1 MKIKA
6 FINGMLITVFL
17 SSIISCKISS
27 NIESNFS
34 NNNISSAN
42 IQKHAVE
49 YQDVKGIDDA
59 NESGISYWKE
69 ISIRNQAQANQ
80 NIGGEGC
87 QWPLTLEG
95 DSTGQYIYYGT
106 DVGGIYRSRDYG
118 ATFEKCMTDFL
129 ALGASDFAVDPN
141 NNSKLLALG
150 VNGNRSSYTT
160 GIYSSDNYGTSWKF
174 NFHFPVRGARD
185 TIESLAFDPSSYDES
200 LNGSRRVYTSLLY
213 ERDSSKC
220 DLTEETKGLYAS
232 DDGGLSWYLLNN
244 ELSDGIVKVSPKGY
258 VYVGKLDGL
267 YESKDKGIT
276 FNKILDAK
284 VTGLDFYQD
293 DLYILTD
300 NLCENNKLVKA
311 ATIYK
316 YNDKLIKMVS
326 FNTNNVDLIT
336 DPSWQ
341 PFFVKSGGDT
351 KNEYHYEGLSHE
363 LLTLKVCP
371 TNSQKMLIS
380 YKNGYLSW
388 KDYSNGT
395 LYTEDGGATWHI
407 ATYTKTNEFFPLGNR
422 TTDYYWSPTNE
433 NYIINFNNDIVSA
446 STDGG
451 QTFHYNSNGINGV
464 MIGGKFNFNVNNPDI
479 MFFASQD
486 YAGALTV
493 DGGNTWKYIN
503 LSKSEGE
510 AWNAYVY
517 AGYAASENVVYG
529 AVAKSWSGDRYLSI
543 SYDGGKT
550 IVNHRNDDNYKLDSG
565 KNGRL
570 TAQSN
575 YISYQAPYNANILF
589 CGNLRSTDFGLTW
602 QKMMGVTGVYD
613 CSSNGKLFGI
623 DDNTSRVVTSI
634 DDGKTWQ
641 TYVESLSLNPYAKDG
656 LYLSDLSYDDTNDRL
671 YIAAQWCALFVVS
684 ENGTNVK
691 ELSGNIPVAMQD
703 ESMPGPD
710 EFNIYGDLY
719 YARRVYSVAVDK
731 SHPEIVYIGG
741 SSNGYQSDS
750 NVFRSCDMGQTF
762 NCLTTN
768 TTTSIIKN
776 DVYGG
781 GSSVCLRVNAK
792 TGELWSATNCLG
804 FGKITPP
811 YETNYSEYKEISLV
825 SDYDNILN
833 KLYVKQNR
841 LVKLPNLSDSSFEFE
856 GWYYDK
862 KFTKKVDKLISKE
875 DITIYAKWK
884 KKN

>member
-49 YQDVKGIDDA
+49 YQDVKGIDDE

-200 LNGSRRVYTSLLY
+200 LNVSRRVYTSLLY
-213 ERDSSKC
+213 ERDSSKG

-267 YESKDKGIT
+267 YESKDKGTT

-341 PFFVKSGGDT
+341 PFFFQ
-351 KNEYHYEGLSHE
+351 EWRR
-363 LLTLKVCP
+363 
-371 TNSQKMLIS
+371 
-380 YKNGYLSW
+380 YK
-388 KDYSNGT
+388 K
-395 LYTEDGGATWHI
+395 
-407 ATYTKTNEFFPLGNR
+407 
-422 TTDYYWSPTNE
+422 
-433 NYIINFNNDIVSA
+433 
-446 STDGG
+446 
-451 QTFHYNSNGINGV
+451 
-464 MIGGKFNFNVNNPDI
+464 
-479 MFFASQD
+479 
-486 YAGALTV
+486 
-493 DGGNTWKYIN
+493 
-503 LSKSEGE
+503 
-510 AWNAYVY
+510 
-517 AGYAASENVVYG
+517 
-529 AVAKSWSGDRYLSI
+529 
-543 SYDGGKT
+543 
-550 IVNHRNDDNYKLDSG
+550 
-565 KNGRL
+565 
-570 TAQSN
+570 
-575 YISYQAPYNANILF
+575 
-589 CGNLRSTDFGLTW
+589 
-602 QKMMGVTGVYD
+602 
-613 CSSNGKLFGI
+613 
-623 DDNTSRVVTSI
+623 
-634 DDGKTWQ
+634 
-641 TYVESLSLNPYAKDG
+641 
-656 LYLSDLSYDDTNDRL
+656 
-671 YIAAQWCALFVVS
+671 
-684 ENGTNVK
+684 
-691 ELSGNIPVAMQD
+691 
-703 ESMPGPD
+703 
-710 EFNIYGDLY
+710 
-719 YARRVYSVAVDK
+719 
-731 SHPEIVYIGG
+731 
-741 SSNGYQSDS
+741 
-750 NVFRSCDMGQTF
+750 
-762 NCLTTN
+762 
-768 TTTSIIKN
+768 
-776 DVYGG
+776 
-781 GSSVCLRVNAK
+781 
-792 TGELWSATNCLG
+792 
-804 FGKITPP
+804 
-811 YETNYSEYKEISLV
+811 
-825 SDYDNILN
+825 
-833 KLYVKQNR
+833 
-841 LVKLPNLSDSSFEFE
+841 
-856 GWYYDK
+856 
-862 KFTKKVDKLISKE
+862 
-875 DITIYAKWK
+875 
-884 KKN
+884 